1 MRYFKYD
8 GPMVDIELLKKR
20 HRELSEDAKKA
31 RRRANWLHR
40 LGTVVFVLV
49 SLAVFAGLLFLI
61 LRFRPRSDGIVWQI
75 LDWICGIVLT
85 GVSVI
90 LSAIIGVL
98 AAAPLW
104 NRYGKSEKELTRKL
118 LHDAGEY
125 LREFYGFREPYLVTK
140 CYQSSDSRF
149 SRHDV
154 CIYVVEEELRLTAN
168 LHYGFFDPKRDLGCY
183 ALTREEICL
192 SDTQHKDRPALE
204 LRCGE
209 LTFLLGQK
217 ARTFITKQLPGF
229 HA

>member
-20 HRELSEDAKKA
+20 HRELSEDGKKA

-104 NRYGKSEKELTRKL
+104 NRYGKSGPKIRKNG
-118 LHDAGEY
+118 A
-125 LREFYGFREPYLVTK
+125 
-140 CYQSSDSRF
+140 
-149 SRHDV
+149 
-154 CIYVVEEELRLTAN
+154 
-168 LHYGFFDPKRDLGCY
+168 
-183 ALTREEICL
+183 
-192 SDTQHKDRPALE
+192 
-204 LRCGE
+204 
-209 LTFLLGQK
+209 
-217 ARTFITKQLPGF
+217 
-229 HA
+229 